1 MKTKLSGVAALLSVV
16 ALFVSACGGSSSGTD
31 TSPITVGELFPITG
45 RESFIG
51 TWFTH
56 ATQVAVAEV
65 NNNGGVMGRKLQTV
79 LADTG
84 GDPVDAVTALKK
96 LQTNNPTFIV
106 GPSSLEIQGVVSQ
119 FDPAQLPDFVE
130 GGTTQLD
137 HMTNRYVYRT
147 TPSDSTLAIG
157 MAYYALNTLNCKTA
171 GYFFENTANAAGI
184 VNPLVASYK
193 AHGGAIASGADV
205 EASPHQSS
213 YSTEVEKLFAN
224 NPQCVFI
231 QTDAQTAST
240 FFNAVRQLG
249 HLNVPFIGSDV
260 SADISYAQAMGVAD
274 AEQWLTGMNGA
285 PPSGPAYQHF
295 LQVYQQVLNSSHP
308 DTLSQ
313 NMYDSI
319 IIASLAM
326 TKAGSTDPKKWID
339 VVKDVAANPAGE
351 KVYTYADGVAAIK
364 AGKAINYEGASGSCD
379 YNQYHN
385 VAGSWDVVKLDT
397 DGKTYKTVLTVP
409 EQTIAEWTPAQ

>member
-1 MKTKLSGVAALLSVV
+1 MKTKLSGLAALMSILT
-16 ALFVSACGGSSSGTD
+16 LLLSACGSSSSSAQTG
-31 TSPITVGELFPITG
+31 PITVGELFPITG

-51 TWFTH
+51 GWFTH
-56 ATQVAVAEV
+56 GAQVGFAEV
-65 NNNGGVMGRKLQTV
+65 NNNGGVMGRKLEGV
-79 LADTG
+79 VADTG

-96 LQTNNPTFIV
+96 LQTNNPTFVV
-106 GPSSLEIQGVVSQ
+106 GPSSLEIQGVVNQ
-119 FDPAQLPDFVE
+119 FDAAQLPDFVE

-137 HMTNRYVYRT
+137 HMTNKYVYRT
-147 TPSDSTLAIG
+147 TPSDSTLAVG
-157 MAYYALNTLNCKTA
+157 MAYYALQTLNCNQA

-193 AHGGAIASGADV
+193 AHGGTIVSGGDV

-213 YSTEVEKLFAN
+213 YSSEVEKLFAN
-224 NPQCVFI
+224 HPKCIFI

-260 SADISYAQAMGVAD
+260 SADISYVTAMGPSD
-274 AEQWLTGMNGA
+274 AQKYLTGMNGA
-285 PPSGPAYQHF
+285 PPAGPAYTHF
-295 LQVYQQVLNSSHP
+295 QQLYQQVLNVAHP

-319 IIASLAM
+319 VIAALAM

-339 VVKDVAANPAGE
+339 VVKDVAGNPNGV
-351 KVYTYADGVAAIK
+351 KVYNYTDGVKEIK
-364 AGKAINYEGASGSCD
+364 AGHAINYEGASGACD
-379 YNQYHN
+379 YNKYHN
-385 VAGSWDVVKLDT
+385 VAGSWDVVKIDT
-397 DGKTYKTVLTVP
+397 DGKTFKTVITVP
-409 EQTIAEWTPAQ
+409 EKTIADWTPLQ